1 MDDVAKGEII
11 YGDITIT
18 YKQKNIKKKKTLI
31 NEVFARKYEGGSP
44 KIPNDLYSSIIRK
57 IDKKNNPDISDMVVV
72 DIKVKARTGYISTA
86 TGYTKV
92 SKSDEKRNKITG
104 AYE

>member
-31 NEVFARKYEGGSP
+31 NEVFARKYEGGYP

-92 SKSDEKRNKITG
+92 SKSD
-104 AYE
+104 